1 MPEEGWRRTA
11 LDKLN
16 DPVFWTDVLQLVK
29 TVVAAVLAWW
39 IVADVLHLPQSFL
52 APWSALLVVHA
63 TVYRT
68 FSQGAVQVGGAVL
81 GVLLA
86 WAVGNLMG
94 LDLWSV
100 GVLLVVGM
108 ALGYLPWFEG
118 QTTAVAATGLIVLT
132 TGFADDDPMLVTRL
146 LDTAIG
152 IGVGLVVNAVVWPP
166 LRRRTAVVALDALDD
181 DIGELLVDMAEQLKK
196 GVSEECIEE
205 WVDRTRDLDD
215 EVDHAWSL
223 VRQARESAKMNPRR
237 AAGELKD
244 PRQWIDLLRRT
255 DQAVSEIRSMARTHS
270 HALAENQEWQPDFRE
285 ALVSVMHAG
294 GTALME
300 ADRKKID
307 DCWASLEDLVDMV
320 ANHDPVSELWPVYGG
335 ILINLRNI
343 FSAMGEF
350 ADANP
355 SVHRRTPLENIRDH
369 HPVQRLRG

>member
-1 MPEEGWRRTA
+1 MPGEGWRRTA

-29 TVVAAVLAWW
+29 TVVAAVIAWW
-39 IVADVLHLPQSFL
+39 ITADLLHLPQSFL

-68 FSQGAVQVGGAVL
+68 FSQGVVQVGGAVL
-81 GVLLA
+81 GVILA
-86 WAVGNLMG
+86 WGVGNLMG
-94 LDLWSV
+94 LDLWSI
-100 GVLLVVGM
+100 GVMLVIGM
-108 ALGYLPWFEG
+108 VIGYLPWFEG

-132 TGFADDDPMLVTRL
+132 TGFADDDPMLLTRL

-152 IGVGLVVNAVVWPP
+152 IGVGLIVNAVVWPP

-181 DIGELLVDMAEQLKK
+181 DIGQLLVDMAEGLKK
-196 GVSEECIEE
+196 GVSEESIEA
-205 WVDRTRDLDD
+205 WVDRTRALDD
-215 EVDHAWSL
+215 EVEHAWAL
-223 VRQARESAKMNPRR
+223 VRQASESARMNPRR
-237 AAGELKD
+237 AANELKD
-244 PRQWIDLLRRT
+244 PKQWIDLLRRT

-270 HALAENQEWQPDFRE
+270 HALADNQEWQPDFRE
-285 ALVSVMHAG
+285 ALVTVMHAG

-307 DCWASLEDLVDMV
+307 DCWTSLEDLVDMV
-320 ANHDPVSELWPVYGG
+320 STHDPVSSLWPVYGG

-350 ADANP
+350 AEVNP
-355 SVHRRTPLENIRDH
+355 SVHRRTPLENIRDR